1 MAYTTYESII
11 GLVVL
16 TGLPLIGFLL
26 GRYFTTERLNDETS
40 RSSEIDDIFKQ
51 IEDNHSMCNEG
62 LTDLE
67 RNVDDQVE
75 SLRTSF
81 IEDAEKAAE
90 KASRT
95 VDEHVRGL
103 YERIENLDRRTPDTA
118 VA

>member
-1 MAYTTYESII
+1 MAYITYESII

-81 IEDAEKAAE
+81 IEDAEKA
-90 KASRT
+90 SRT

-103 YERIENLDRRTPDTA
+103 YDRIENLDRRTPDTA